1 MQGMY
6 LLGNVA
12 SGNEFHKEAVMRQLL
27 AQADNGAQSFVIKFL
42 QSSDSRLR
50 TAALWVIVNLTF
62 PSCPGAFGRLVQLKN
77 AGIVSQIRNMVHDSC
92 LDVKVSKLALG
103 FGSSFY
109 SFKLF

>member
-1 MQGMY
+1 
-6 LLGNVA
+6 
-12 SGNEFHKEAVMRQLL
+12 
-27 AQADNGAQSFVIKFL
+27 L

-77 AGIVSQIRNMVHDSC
+77 AGIISQIRNMVHDSC